1 MTTPADTQ
9 QERRYHLDRNVWNR
23 CASTYEQRIVRGH
36 PDVTAYESFEH
47 SMLEKL
53 VLFLTRDCRSNLA
66 VYDFGCGSGRIHQL
80 LIPFLPPASGNG
92 AWNAPGSGGV
102 LHVGGVDFS
111 EKMIAIALANLKESG
126 GGNLYPDYLSYD
138 VGSAFDVQPYVGEAV
153 PLAVSVCNSIGVM
166 QGPEGA
172 AQLFRTMGNHVRERS
187 GIALISCYRREAV
200 AGYALGN
207 YESTMDVCGKPAW
220 LQPAAY
226 ADGSYTLVPQYYKRA
241 YDESPDIT
249 VDVLDG
255 EGNCVERDVV
265 LTRDERAVQEVVT
278 TGEIRTGTDYQSHW
292 YSDGQV
298 RQWMREHWG
307 DATLWHIPGSRIDRL
322 RGEPAQLA
330 IGDFG
335 GTFAPL
341 ARRWGLEPMPESG
354 DGVRA

>member
-1 MTTPADTQ
+1 MTTPAETKQ
-9 QERRYHLDRNVWNR
+9 KRRYRLDRNVWNH

-53 VLFLTRDCRSNLA
+53 VLFLTRECGSNLA

-80 LIPFLPPASGNG
+80 LIPFLPAASGNG
-92 AWNAPGSGGV
+92 AWDAPGSGRV
-102 LHVGGVDFS
+102 LQVGGVDFS
-111 EKMIAIALANLKESG
+111 EKMIAIALENLKESG
-126 GGNLYPDYLSYD
+126 MGGLYPEYLSYD
-138 VGSAFDVQPYVGEAV
+138 VGSAFDVQPYTGNAV

-172 AQLFRTMGNHVRERS
+172 AQLFRTMGNHVRERR

-207 YESTMDVCGKPAW
+207 YESTMDVCGKPVW
-220 LQPAAY
+220 LQPADY
-226 ADGSYTLVPQYYKRA
+226 GDGSYTLVPKYYKRA
-241 YDESPDIT
+241 CDESPEIT
-249 VDVLDG
+249 VDVMDG
-255 EGNCVERDVV
+255 QGNCIERDVV
-265 LTRDERAVQEVVT
+265 LTRDAIAVREVIK

-298 RQWMREHWG
+298 QQWMREYWNG
-307 DATLWHIPGSRIDRL
+307 ATLWHIPGSRLDRL

-330 IGDFG
+330 IADFSG
-335 GTFAPL
+335 AFAPL
-341 ARRWGLEPMPESG
+341 AGRWGLAPLPENG
-354 DGVRA
+354 EKETA